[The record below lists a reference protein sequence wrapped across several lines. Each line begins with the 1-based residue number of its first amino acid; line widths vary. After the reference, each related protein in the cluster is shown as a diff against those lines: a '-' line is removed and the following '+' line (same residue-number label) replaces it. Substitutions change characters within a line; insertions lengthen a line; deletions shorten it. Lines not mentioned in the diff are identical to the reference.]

1 MSNQNWSIP
10 NEKLVDGYG
19 LALKN
24 AKKLLGRAKQDFDD
38 GDYGLCIFHATIAME
53 ELGKGI
59 MFMEHMERGEDI
71 SLQTWNRDF
80 LHHKPKILAS
90 VNHIRTF
97 VEDDDPKKDEKLEK
111 LNELENYLIGHLN
124 QKLESLYL
132 GWDSQK
138 ADWAFFDE
146 QTIDQKKS
154 EASLVLSNAEWLIT
168 GYLLDG
174 KIITERKSVILDML
188 RNGKAYGF
196 CSECDRKMNYDEL
209 ATHKFQHSNHKVD
222 LREN

>member
-38 GDYGLCIFHATIAME
+38 GDYGLCIFHATIVME

-59 MFMEHMERGEDI
+59 MFMEHMERVEDI
-71 SLQTWNRDF
+71 SYQTRNRDF

-168 GYLLDG
+168 GYLMDG
-174 KIITERKSVILDML
+174 KIITERKGFILK
-188 RNGKAYGF
+188 RWKKEKEYGF
-196 CSECDRKMNYDEL
+196 CSNCNQKRNKKEFP
-209 ATHKFQHSNHKVD
+209 TQSFQN
-222 LREN
+222 